1 MIRSNSLKQTSRA
14 ESSFYL
20 HTHFTPYTAWRRA
33 TSLTMKL
40 LKANHFI
47 STLLGWI
54 WILERVSDII
64 TTSRRRIC
72 ETGFIECYH
81 LGGQLTGDGFTHIR
95 ATNRYFSASFPIL
108 IASWADLT
116 IWGNFWLL
124 KLKANLNFY
133 SQVRSPLWPQAK
145 LWPGLWTGRAG
156 ICLHSFPPPSSGLY
170 LPLLQSTG
178 KEGKANVSQH
188 DWPWWLPELMLAG
201 VGILPRAL
209 QDLLTTQLLWCRY
222 EPSPGSTSS
231 SHLLAPI
238 NQKPAT

>member
-1 MIRSNSLKQTSRA
+1 MITSNSLKQTSRA
-14 ESSFYL
+14 ESSLHL

-33 TSLTMKL
+33 TSLTIKL
-40 LKANHFI
+40 LKPNHFI

-81 LGGQLTGDGFTHIR
+81 LTGQLTGDGFTHIR

-116 IWGNFWLL
+116 IWGNFWSL

-133 SQVRSPLWPQAK
+133 SQVRLSFYTSPHSDPRQSCDLDCEQG
-145 LWPGLWTGRAG
+145 GLGFAFTHSLLPPLGCTSPSCNQPVRRERQMSPDMTG
-156 ICLHSFPPPSSGLY
+156 HDDFPS
-170 LPLLQSTG
+170 
-178 KEGKANVSQH
+178 
-188 DWPWWLPELMLAG
+188 
-201 VGILPRAL
+201 
-209 QDLLTTQLLWCRY
+209 
-222 EPSPGSTSS
+222 
-231 SHLLAPI
+231 
-238 NQKPAT
+238 